1 MTKHDAEQI
10 RRDKE
15 ARALTPEQ
23 LFAQLKREVER
34 KRPDLMKRIKPKGK

>member
-15 ARALTPEQ
+15 ARALPEDQ
-23 LFAQLKREVER
+23 LFAQLKAEVQS
-34 KRPDLMKRIKPKGK
+34 KRPDLVKRIKPKGK